1 MSRIAITILATAA
14 IFAAVPAVAQ
24 MGSSTSGSGSMSDSK
39 MSGDM
44 PTTCQGMMD
53 KEMPMMNSMAEG
65 NKKMMAMKEM
75 NMAKQAMT
83 AGHEKTC
90 MMHMKKSMGMM

>member
-1 MSRIAITILATAA
+1 MNRILVTALTAA
-14 IFAAVPAVAQ
+14 AILTAAPAFAQ
-24 MGSSTSGSGSMSDSK
+24 TGSNMGAGK

-53 KEMPMMNSMAEG
+53 KEMPMMNSMSDG

-75 NMAKQAMT
+75 DMAKKAM
-83 AGHEKTC
+83 ADNKEKTC
-90 MMHMKKSMGMM
+90 MMHMKKSMGMMNG

>member
-1 MSRIAITILATAA
+1 MKNTLATLFAAAA
-14 IFAAVPAVAQ
+14 ILTAAPAFAQ
-24 MGSSTSGSGSMSDSK
+24 MSSGK

-44 PTTCQGMMD
+44 PMTCQGMMD
-53 KEMPMMNSMAEG
+53 KQMPMMNSMSDG

-75 NMAKQAMT
+75 DMAKKAMSS
-83 AGHEKTC
+83 GNEKTC

>member
-1 MSRIAITILATAA
+1 MSRILVTALTAA
-14 IFAAVPAVAQ
+14 AILTAIPAFAQ
-24 MGSSTSGSGSMSDSK
+24 MNSK

-53 KEMPMMNSMAEG
+53 KEMPMMNSMADG

-75 NMAKQAMT
+75 DMAKTAM
-83 AGHEKTC
+83 ASGKEKTC
-90 MMHMKKSMGMM
+90 MTHMKKSMGMM

>member
-1 MSRIAITILATAA
+1 MSRILITALTAAA
-14 IFAAVPAVAQ
+14 IFTAAPAFAQ
-24 MGSSTSGSGSMSDSK
+24 MGSSMSGNK

-53 KEMPMMNSMAEG
+53 KEMPMMNSMADG

-75 NMAKQAMT
+75 DMAKKAM
-83 AGHEKTC
+83 ADNKEKTC
-90 MMHMKKSMGMM
+90 MMHMKKSMGMMGG